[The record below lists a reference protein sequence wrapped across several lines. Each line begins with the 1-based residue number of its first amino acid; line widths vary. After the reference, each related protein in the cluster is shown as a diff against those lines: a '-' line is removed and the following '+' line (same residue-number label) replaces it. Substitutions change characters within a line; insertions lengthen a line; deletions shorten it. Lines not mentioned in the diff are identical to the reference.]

1 MTLWKRPRLAA
12 MAISLALMTL
22 LVSSNA
28 WVAKSLVRSLEWQY
42 LPLSPLPTAQAIV
55 VLGGATKSPA
65 PPRVTV
71 DVNEAGDRI
80 LYAAQLYRQNKAP
93 LIIVTGGRID
103 WSGSSSP
110 ESVDMADVLTS
121 IGIPSQGIIQEPEA
135 LNTYENAVNVK
146 QILTARGINKV
157 LLVTSAMHMPRSVQI
172 FQAQGMDVIPAPTDF
187 QVTKNEMAAITRTPK
202 AAILNLFPDV
212 NNLQLFTTALKE
224 YIGIWVY
231 GWRGWL

>member
-28 WVAKSLVRSLEWQY
+28 WVAKSLARSLEWQY

-55 VLGGATKSPA
+55 VLGGATKSPD

-212 NNLQLFTTALKE
+212 NNLRLFTTALKE